1 MSLGRVLKNIR
12 VARDLS
18 REEVVAPKYSISHLA
33 AVEQGVKRPSIRM
46 LTHVADRL
54 RVSLEMLVPDV
65 MENGIPVPEMIRL
78 ARSLCREGK
87 FDLALDILQQAN
99 DKDENDGGQYRVD
112 HLEAEAYIEF
122 GRNNLDR
129 SLDLYSQVSKIRE
142 RGGNPLLIAQIY
154 HSMGLVERR
163 RDRLQRASHWFF
175 IAWEKIAPEYSSPP
189 TFALELLHNYG
200 DTLMEIGEYPTARSI
215 YERCIALMTSEHKAQ
230 DPIEVLRRIAEC
242 ATKTGDLGEAEKYL
256 LRAVKEAQGTGR
268 RKGLT
273 RLLTK
278 LGTVIRRQ
286 GRPEQAL
293 PHLVAALDLAG
304 SAGTNPVSTLNEIAQ
319 CHLAASDDVPEEIE
333 QWEQSI
339 TGEILERATEEE
351 RTLFLLLKSEV
362 LKRREQYGES
372 FKTAR
377 EAFCDAS
384 GSLNLRILA
393 IALDASQLA
402 CDSSGVQWVVDQLRC
417 LSTST
422 Q

>member
-99 DKDENDGGQYRVD
+99 DKDEDDAGQYRVD
-112 HLEAEAYIEF
+112 RLEAEAYIEF

-142 RGGNPLLIAQIY
+142 RGGNPFLIAQIY

-175 IAWEKIAPEYSSPP
+175 IAWEKIAPEYSSHP

-215 YERCIALMTSEHKAQ
+215 YERCIALMTSEHEAQ
-230 DPIEVLRRIAEC
+230 DPIEVLRRIAGC
-242 ATKTGDLGEAEKYL
+242 ATETGDLGEAEKYL

-286 GRPEQAL
+286 GRPKQAL
-293 PHLVAALDLAG
+293 PYLVAALDLAG
-304 SAGTNPVSTLNEIAQ
+304 SAGTNPVGTLNEIAQ
-319 CHLAASDDVPEEIE
+319 CHLAASDNVPEEIE

-377 EAFCDAS
+377 EAFCNAS